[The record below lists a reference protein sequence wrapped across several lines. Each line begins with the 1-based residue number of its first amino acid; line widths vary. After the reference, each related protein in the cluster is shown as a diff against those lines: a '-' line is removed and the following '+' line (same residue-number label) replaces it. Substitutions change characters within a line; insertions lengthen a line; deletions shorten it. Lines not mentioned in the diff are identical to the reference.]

1 MDEASLENSIDR
13 LFQTALPEFTEARN
27 RLTSDLRSQGE
38 PEAAARVKSLLKP
51 SVSAWAANQLYWRQ
65 RDAWDRLVDLGDRW
79 RSAQQRVL
87 AGEAPADL
95 EALAEERRSGLGAAR
110 EHCRR
115 FLSELGQGVGAAVL
129 ARLGETLEA
138 IATYGSAAPLTARG
152 RLSADL
158 APPGFAAL
166 KELASAPL
174 PPRLASSPVPDRR
187 ESKATAERDLARARL
202 ELAEAQREARDRR
215 ADAAIAREAEAEAA
229 AHLESARRELD
240 EARRQLIVATERVE
254 EKASKLRAARGRG
267 EEAAAV
273 AARAEE
279 RLARASAHLENID

>member
-1 MDEASLENSIDR
+1 LDEASLENSIDR

-87 AGEAPADL
+87 AG